1 MAITDT
7 QQTAQ
12 FAAEAAVSAAE
23 AKQYLIEAE
32 KNNGEAEGYAQSA
45 ETSATNAA
53 LSSDS
58 AAASALNAAG
68 SETNAAASATSSA
81 ESASQAAEYADNAS
95 DYARNK
101 FTFYKTSS
109 DPDGTIAGLAATTDG
124 QSFWVAQGPDALSAA
139 WQYQNKAGVAV
150 LQAKQ
155 PGTAAVT
162 GTIREFPTL
171 AAAQADA
178 DAGNILDGAKC
189 WVTNSADATLADEYI
204 NNAGT
209 LVATGRKM
217 PSQASTLFGNLDG
230 WVNSAKNPF
239 TSFYSPNPNQ
249 LVITSSSTTDVTY
262 RGAVAALAKNI
273 PDGGTLKLT
282 FLYNGPTANP
292 NLYLRA
298 QAGDGTTWVS
308 SEMTIKPSPYLQT
321 LDIPVSGGTAVS
333 LYCYV
338 RGTAALSADLW
349 MVAHSDKNNGITDF
363 LLRVLNN
370 DLDFG
375 LGIANNWTTSLF
387 DTFVLNGVNSIQ
399 YATATAKYAAGTAP
413 ISVAAGESLDI
424 YYRLTDA
431 AGNAPVVKL
440 TNTAGDASAIAS
452 VLPSV
457 EVGKLTLTATE
468 DATGLLFYV
477 ANTVASSGT
486 LWIVAMKSIPM
497 KSADQ
502 AVKQLVES
510 VSSISPFAENAL
522 PVANAG
528 MNVSFTPTSNNSWTF
543 AANGTAYA
551 SVAVKF
557 QTQPAGAKLKFMYRI
572 SSTAGATYARLQSG
586 SAFVDAVETLLT
598 TDGKVHELELQTLS
612 GALADRILIYS
623 RTGSAYS
630 GYAAVS
636 LVSADGKFFS
646 ATSAMNDLL
655 GVLSLDPPP
664 YLESSKPVAN
674 AAMQTLTV
682 TSNNSFEFG
691 SDGAAYASVTTSF
704 PQQADGAT
712 LRFMYNIDS
721 DAANLYIRL
730 QAGSSWAGV
739 ETRLITDGTTR
750 YVELVTTS
758 GLRANHAVIYARSQT
773 AYTGT
778 AFVALSMVNGVYVSS
793 SVAASSM
800 TSGGSDDTE
809 QSTDVIFPSSVCL
822 VAGRQITLYGDNAVA
837 GERLWRGAA
846 NVMISSV
853 PDNGK
858 PAMLRNA
865 LPEVTFYPEEIGGTL
880 LDITARA
887 DGGNVFR
894 KSAEVTIA
902 TPVSGES
909 ISVCA
914 LMDSHGS
921 ICVPWLAAALNSTG
935 AIYSGVGMYSV
946 NGIKYEGRAG
956 WATFSY
962 MGRREESLPNPFLKT
977 ATAADKA
984 TYPQWCYADD
994 FSGVSYAENPG
1005 LSGYNI
1011 FDPTAWAADRG
1022 LTSASKLV
1030 FVIQL
1035 GVNDRWRGYAA
1046 ADVAAAQ
1053 DFMIKQFKKV
1063 LPDARFVISSHALGW
1078 TSAQEWITYTPYIK
1092 EKLKM
1097 FDGRESEKILQAPAW
1112 MFQSGK
1118 YGWRET
1124 AVGTSDTGVVEV
1136 ALSDDVHPTDLG
1148 ASQFGDA
1155 NVGPV
1160 IAAWHL

>member
-1 MAITDT
+1 MAFNPPLGT
-7 QQTAQ
+7 
-12 FAAEAAVSAAE
+12 
-23 AKQYLIEAE
+23 
-32 KNNGEAEGYAQSA
+32 
-45 ETSATNAA
+45 TNADVFMGNVQRLDELVNGQPTTVPDRA
-53 LSSDS
+53 GDPLYSWRGIHQNLIPLS
-58 AAASALNAAG
+58 
-68 SETNAAASATSSA
+68 
-81 ESASQAAEYADNAS
+81 
-95 DYARNK
+95 R
-101 FTFYKTSS
+101 
-109 DPDGTIAGLAATTDG
+109 
-124 QSFWVAQGPDALSAA
+124 
-139 WQYQNKAGVAV
+139 QYM
-150 LQAKQ
+150 
-155 PGTAAVT
+155 
-162 GTIREFPTL
+162 TL
-171 AAAQADA
+171 EAAQADIA
-178 DAGNILDGAKC
+178 NIPEGSTTYVRSPDGG
-189 WVTNSADATLADEYI
+189 TLADEYI

-691 SDGAAYASVTTSF
+691 SDGAAYASVTTLF

-758 GLRANHAVIYARSQT
+758 GLRANHAVIYAR
-773 AYTGT
+773 
-778 AFVALSMVNGVYVSS
+778 
-793 SVAASSM
+793 
-800 TSGGSDDTE
+800 
-809 QSTDVIFPSSVCL
+809 
-822 VAGRQITLYGDNAVA
+822 
-837 GERLWRGAA
+837 
-846 NVMISSV
+846 
-853 PDNGK
+853 
-858 PAMLRNA
+858 
-865 LPEVTFYPEEIGGTL
+865 
-880 LDITARA
+880 
-887 DGGNVFR
+887 
-894 KSAEVTIA
+894 
-902 TPVSGES
+902 
-909 ISVCA
+909 
-914 LMDSHGS
+914 
-921 ICVPWLAAALNSTG
+921 
-935 AIYSGVGMYSV
+935 
-946 NGIKYEGRAG
+946 
-956 WATFSY
+956 
-962 MGRREESLPNPFLKT
+962 
-977 ATAADKA
+977 
-984 TYPQWCYADD
+984 
-994 FSGVSYAENPG
+994 
-1005 LSGYNI
+1005 
-1011 FDPTAWAADRG
+1011 
-1022 LTSASKLV
+1022 
-1030 FVIQL
+1030 
-1035 GVNDRWRGYAA
+1035 
-1046 ADVAAAQ
+1046 
-1053 DFMIKQFKKV
+1053 
-1063 LPDARFVISSHALGW
+1063 
-1078 TSAQEWITYTPYIK
+1078 
-1092 EKLKM
+1092 
-1097 FDGRESEKILQAPAW
+1097 
-1112 MFQSGK
+1112 
-1118 YGWRET
+1118 
-1124 AVGTSDTGVVEV
+1124 
-1136 ALSDDVHPTDLG
+1136 
-1148 ASQFGDA
+1148 
-1155 NVGPV
+1155 
-1160 IAAWHL
+1160 